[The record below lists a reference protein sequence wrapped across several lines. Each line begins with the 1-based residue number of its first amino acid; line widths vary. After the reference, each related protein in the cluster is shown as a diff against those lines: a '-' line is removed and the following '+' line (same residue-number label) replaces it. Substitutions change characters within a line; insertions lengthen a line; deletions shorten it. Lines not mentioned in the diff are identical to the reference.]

1 MNDQNTPAFE
11 TWTRE
16 ELNKLAYVLHKQ
28 VVDLAERNS
37 QLQIAIKEAWLAN
50 ELQKDDWK

>member
-1 MNDQNTPAFE
+1 MHDQNTPAFE

-16 ELNKLAYVLHKQ
+16 EINKLAYTLHKHLI
-28 VVDLAERNS
+28 DTAERNAK
-37 QLQIAIKEAWLAN
+37 LRLALREAKLVN

>member
-1 MNDQNTPAFE
+1 MHDQNTPAFE

-16 ELNKLAYVLHKQ
+16 EINKLAYTLHKQ
-28 VVDLAERNS
+28 LIDTAERNAK
-37 QLQIAIKEAWLAN
+37 LRLALREAKLVN

>member
-16 ELNKLAYVLHKQ
+16 ELNKLAYVMHKQ
-28 VVDLAERNS
+28 LIDLAERS
-37 QLQIAIKEAWLAN
+37 AQLRLALKEARLAN

>member
-1 MNDQNTPAFE
+1 MHDQNTPAFE

-16 ELNKLAYVLHKQ
+16 ELNKLAYTLHRQ
-28 VVDLAERNS
+28 LINTAERNA
-37 QLQIAIKEAWLAN
+37 QLRLALREAKLAN

>member
-1 MNDQNTPAFE
+1 MHDQNTPAFE

-16 ELNKLAYVLHKQ
+16 EINKLAYTLHRQ
-28 VVDLAERNS
+28 LIATTERNA
-37 QLQIAIKEAWLAN
+37 QLRLALREAKLVN

>member
-1 MNDQNTPAFE
+1 MHDPNTPAFE

-16 ELNKLAYVLHKQ
+16 ELNKLAYTLHRQ
-28 VVDLAERNS
+28 LINTAERNA
-37 QLQIAIKEAWLAN
+37 QLRLALREAKLAN

>member
-1 MNDQNTPAFE
+1 MNDQNIPAFE

-16 ELNKLAYVLHKQ
+16 ELNKLAYTMHKQ
-28 VVDLAERNS
+28 LIDVVERNAK
-37 QLQIAIKEAWLAN
+37 LRLALREAKLVN